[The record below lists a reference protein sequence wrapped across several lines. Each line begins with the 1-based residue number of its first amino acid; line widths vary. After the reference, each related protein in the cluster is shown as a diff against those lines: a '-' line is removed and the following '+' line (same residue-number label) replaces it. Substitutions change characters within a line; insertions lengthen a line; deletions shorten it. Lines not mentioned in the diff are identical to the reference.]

1 MLHVTREYNPQGDD
15 MKTSIASRVQKHRES
30 QRAKGL
36 KLIQIW
42 VPNTH
47 SKGFAKE
54 CKRQALL
61 AKSAE
66 HELELNDFIEKSAD
80 LRGWE

>member
-1 MLHVTREYNPQGDD
+1 MEYK
-15 MKTSIASRVQKHRES
+15 MSTSSASRVQKHRKNL
-30 QRAKGL
+30 RAKGL

-47 SKGFAKE
+47 SRGFKEE

-61 AKSAE
+61 AKDSE
-66 HELELNDFIEKSAD
+66 QEQKINDFIANAAD
-80 LRGWE
+80 LRDWE

>member
-1 MLHVTREYNPQGDD
+1 
-15 MKTSIASRVQKHRES
+15 MKTSTASRVQKHRENL
-30 QRAKGL
+30 RAKGL

-54 CKRQALL
+54 CQRQALL
-61 AKSAE
+61 AKNSE
-66 HELELNDFIEKSAD
+66 HEQEINEFIAHSAD
-80 LRGWE
+80 TGGWE

>member
-1 MLHVTREYNPQGDD
+1 MS
-15 MKTSIASRVQKHRES
+15 TSSASRVQKHRES

-61 AKSAE
+61 VKSSE
-66 HELELNDFIEKSAD
+66 HEQEINDFIAEAAD
-80 LRGWE
+80 LRDWQ